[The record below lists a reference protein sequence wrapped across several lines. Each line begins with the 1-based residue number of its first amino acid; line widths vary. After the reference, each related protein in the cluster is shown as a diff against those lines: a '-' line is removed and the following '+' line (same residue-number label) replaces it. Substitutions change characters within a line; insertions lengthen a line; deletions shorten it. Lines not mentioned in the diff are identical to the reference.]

1 MSLLN
6 DLLAEHGSELTGAL
20 TSQLGLNEEQ
30 AGGALASIAPMV
42 LNGLK
47 SQQDAGGSDAV
58 SGLLSQLG
66 GSEDLLGNLGNL
78 SGLLG
83 GGGDNPLGAL
93 LGASKGE
100 EATNAIGQNLGIDGG
115 KAGSVVSMLVP
126 IVLGFISKQ
135 GRKDAATPDTQSG
148 ISAILD
154 RDGDGSALDD
164 IAGMILKSQGGGSGG
179 GILGSVLGMLGKK

>member
-6 DLLAEHGSELTGAL
+6 DLLAEHGSELTGAM

-30 AGGALASIAPMV
+30 AGGALASLAPMV

-47 SQQDAGGSDAV
+47 SQQDTGGSDAV
-58 SGLLSQLG
+58 NGLLSQLG
-66 GSEDLLGNLGNL
+66 GGEDVLGNLGNL

-83 GGGDNPLGAL
+83 GENPLGAL
-93 LGASKGE
+93 LGGASKGE
-100 EATNAIGQNLGIDGG
+100 EATNAIGQNLGIDSG

-126 IVLGFISKQ
+126 VVLGFITKQ
-135 GRKDAATPDTQSG
+135 GRKDSATPDTQSG
-148 ISAILD
+148 IAAILD

-164 IAGMILKSQGGGSGG
+164 IAGMIMNAQGGSGG
-179 GILGSVLGMLGKK
+179 GGLLGSVVGMLGKK